1 MRHIFL
7 IGFMG
12 CGKTTISKALGERL
26 TVPVIDLDQKIV
38 EEQGMPIADI
48 FAQFG
53 EKHFRNLET
62 EAIRSL
68 KEVSPCVV
76 ACGGGAVLRAE
87 NTEAMKSMGTIVL
100 LTATPET
107 TLRRCEKSKDRP
119 ILNGH
124 MNVEYITELMQK
136 RTPAYQAAADVTVAT
151 DDRSAEEIVEEMIR
165 FLC

>member
-1 MRHIFL
+1 MKHVFL

-12 CGKTTISKALGERL
+12 CGKTFVSKALGRQL
-26 TVPVIDLDQKIV
+26 HIPVMDLDRKIV

-48 FAQFG
+48 FAQSG
-53 EKHFRNLET
+53 EGHFRNLET

-68 KEVSPCVV
+68 QEKTPMVV

-87 NTEAMKSMGTIVL
+87 NVAAMKSMGTIVL

-107 TLRRCEKSKDRP
+107 TLKRCEKSNDRP

-124 MNVEYITELMQK
+124 MNVEFITELMQK
-136 RTPAYQAAADVTVAT
+136 RSPGYMAAADVCVAT
-151 DDRSAEEIVEEMIR
+151 DDRSVGDIVTEIVQV
-165 FLC
+165 L